1 MAALA
6 PRGAYITY
14 ADSTDYLRGAAVLS
28 ASLRAAGACAP
39 LILMIPLSTTRFQ
52 RDAEAAI
59 EAVAADHV
67 ILVSGIT
74 FGPMGVPTGAARA
87 AERFTTCTVK
97 LNVWDP
103 KIYPTGSCPEVVC
116 WLDADM
122 IVSENLDP
130 LFSEAAATL
139 PRGSIAAAP
148 GCTCNALGNARLPT
162 NPGACPFNS
171 AENTYI
177 NSGLFLARPDTE
189 TYQEVLN
196 WNYDHPFPEQDA
208 MNHGFGPGRIVAL
221 PPRFNY
227 LNHLPI
233 AHPETAAAAAAGAA
247 AVFHFGYNKPWAR
260 APDFGGP
267 LPGTEDVAE
276 PYYARWR
283 ALDAVTRQTITRMS
297 PPSKTATI
305 RKNTYKF
312 RATPDDPMIQ
322 MIAVDHPALR
332 SILETR
338 TDEIVIKYGKPAEIQ
353 TDYAIVEALA
363 GLPNFPKYDCMF
375 TYDSNPFAYDAART
389 IGDRW
394 LYWLY
399 DADQESI
406 AQPYGFIAMPY
417 FPLGSMM
424 HFWWDR
430 ANFAVLKST
439 AKQVCFALLHA
450 FETNGTVHSNMHLS
464 NVMLTHTAE
473 ETVTYGKHTLQTNG
487 VYPIITDFCRGAN
500 ASTREVYL
508 REVYEDIFRV
518 IHCTQMIGNSNLML
532 IIDTGA
538 IHDLIG
544 LGIPLT
550 DAVYQT
556 VSDVIDSA
564 EIGAEM
570 SRAPPCP
577 V

>member
-1 MAALA
+1 MAAPPPPA
-6 PRGAYITY
+6 PPTAPSRAAYITY

-28 ASLRAAGACAP
+28 ASLRAAGARAP
-39 LILMIPLSTTRFQ
+39 LYLMIPHSTTRFP
-52 RDAEAAI
+52 RDAEKAI
-59 EAVAADHV
+59 ATVGADQV
-67 ILVSGIT
+67 ILVSGIK

-122 IVSENLDP
+122 IVSENLDS
-130 LFSEAAATL
+130 LLSEAAATL

-208 MNHGFGPGRIVAL
+208 MNHGFGPGRIVKL
-221 PPRFNY
+221 PSRFNY

-233 AHPETAAAAAAGAA
+233 AHPETAEAASGA

-260 APDFGGP
+260 APDSNRP
-267 LPGTEDVAE
+267 LPGTESVAE

-283 ALDAVTRQTITRMS
+283 ALDAATRQTMIRMS
-297 PPSKTATI
+297 PPSKTATS
-305 RKNTYKF
+305 RKQTHKF
-312 RATPDDPMIQ
+312 RATPDDPTLQAM
-322 MIAVDHPALR
+322 AVDHPALR
-332 SILETR
+332 SILEKR

-375 TYDSNPFAYDAART
+375 TYDSAGCIRHLSA
-389 IGDRW
+389 
-394 LYWLY
+394 L
-399 DADQESI
+399 
-406 AQPYGFIAMPY
+406 AQPHGFIAMPY

-450 FETNGTVHSNMHLS
+450 FETNGTVHNNMHLS

-473 ETVTYGKHTLQTNG
+473 ETVTYGKYELPTNG
-487 VYPIITDFCRGAN
+487 IYPIITDFCRGAN

-538 IHDLIG
+538 IQDLAG

>member
-1 MAALA
+1 MAAPPKPA
-6 PRGAYITY
+6 SPTAHAPPRGAYITY

-28 ASLRAAGACAP
+28 ASLRAAGARAP

-52 RDAEAAI
+52 RDTEAAI

-67 ILVSGIT
+67 ISVGGIR
-74 FGPMGVPTGAARA
+74 FGPTGVPTGAARA
-87 AERFTTCTVK
+87 AERFATCTVK
-97 LNVWDP
+97 LNIWNP
-103 KIYPTGSCPEVVC
+103 AIYPTEIRPEVVC

-130 LFSEAAATL
+130 LLAEACASL

-162 NPGACPFNS
+162 EPGACPFNS

-177 NSGLFLARPDTE
+177 NTGLFLARPDAD

-196 WNYDHPFPEQDA
+196 WDYDYPFPEQDA
-208 MNHGFGPGRIVAL
+208 MNRGFGADRIVKL
-221 PPRFNY
+221 PSRFNY

-233 AHPETAAAAAAGAA
+233 AHPETAAAAQAA
-247 AVFHFGYNKPWAR
+247 AVFHFGYNKPWAH
-260 APDFGGP
+260 APDCNRP
-267 LPGTEDVAE
+267 LPGTESVAE

-283 ALDAVTRQTITRMS
+283 SLDAATRQTLIRMS
-297 PPSKTATI
+297 PPSKTATS
-305 RKNTYKF
+305 RKQTHKF
-312 RATPDDPMIQ
+312 RATPDDPTLQAMAADQ
-322 MIAVDHPALR
+322 PALR
-332 SILETR
+332 SVLETR
-338 TDEIVIKYGKPAEIQ
+338 RDEIVIKYGKPADIQ
-353 TDYAIVEALA
+353 KDHAIVEALA
-363 GLPNFPKYDCMF
+363 GLPNFPEYYCTF
-375 TYDSNPFAYDAART
+375 TYDS
-389 IGDRW
+389 
-394 LYWLY
+394 
-399 DADQESI
+399 ADCI
-406 AQPYGFIAMPY
+406 RHLRALAQPHGFIAMPY

-430 ANFAVLKST
+430 ANFAVMKST
-439 AKQVCFALLHA
+439 AKQVCFALLYA

-532 IIDTGA
+532 IIDTRA
-538 IHDLIG
+538 IHDLAG
-544 LGIPLT
+544 LGIPLS